1 MLQIICVTK
10 ERDCVSHLREIFPDL
25 EMNVAIL
32 DDLKPVLDPSKKL
45 TADVLIVDLELLTA
59 EQTLIELLDA
69 AFRKA
74 QRVVAILPINSNVVH
89 GVLQERGVV
98 VLHKPL
104 TFGEITLGLTRA
116 LRNLHPLG

>member
-1 MLQIICVTK
+1 MLQIVCITR
-10 ERDCVSHLREIFPDL
+10 EPDCVSHLRETFPDL
-25 EMNVAIL
+25 EMNVVIFE
-32 DDLKPVLDPSKKL
+32 DLNPILDPSKKL
-45 TADVLIVDLELLTA
+45 TADVLIIDLELLTA

-74 QRVVAILPINSNVVH
+74 QRVVVILPLNSNVVH
-89 GVLQERGVV
+89 GILQERGVV